1 MHQNNDHRETGFVN
15 ANWYSVRIVLLVSG
29 WLGMARVE
37 AGQPEA
43 SQEVRTFAQF
53 YKLSREEALKG
64 RPVRFKGAVLCYDS
78 GWGQLYVHDGAETKY
93 FSPGSFPM
101 PLESGLQVEITG
113 TTTFAENDPALTN
126 LHVVV
131 EGHAAL
137 PRATPLEL
145 LDLAKDLGQWVEISG
160 WVRVAETSSG
170 RLALVIADRDQRCL
184 VYVLGV
190 PPADDSFK
198 RLLGAR
204 VRVRG
209 INSSKISKGRL
220 QSASMFAPGIGE
232 VTILEPSD
240 VRPEQL
246 PVVSIDSLLNRE
258 LGAWTNKMV
267 HINGLIA
274 AYKPGEFV
282 EVKDSTGIIRVNVV
296 QVSRAR
302 QDEWVDAWGFL
313 AVSPDQTVLEDGYF
327 GLVRLRTPGEAGSAP
342 GPTAGAAKTNQTI
355 TRIAD
360 VLRLTKVEAAH
371 ALPVRLQG
379 VITFADP
386 EWHNAYL
393 QGPDGAVY
401 VNLKQGD
408 VRSGQWVELTGYTA
422 QGGFAPEVGDVTI
435 RELGLTNLP
444 APAKVT
450 LGDLADGHWDAH
462 WVEMEGVVRQV
473 RDEWGHLILSVT
485 TTEGRFRAVIPNPG
499 KQPPPINLIDAL
511 VSVRGACSTELSPR
525 GQFSGVTLNVP
536 GVEHIR
542 IHDAAPTN
550 PFAIR
555 SIPIEAVATFDP
567 ERLAGRRVKVSGV
580 VTVTMG
586 RAGFYLQDASG
597 GLRVSTQQTNQLHIG
612 DAVEVLGF
620 PAVGDFDPSLEE
632 AVFRRTGTGVLPPA
646 KKTTAEQILIRGT
659 DDGVFVYLEA
669 QLLQD
674 VPHSASP
681 RLVLQDGPVIFT
693 ARLAGQTPG
702 QELPQWRSGSV
713 LRLNGVCL
721 IQGTES
727 HEPASFRL
735 LLAQPR
741 DVILLRA
748 PSWWSVRHTLIL
760 VGGLA
765 LSILAATGWI
775 GSLRRQVRVQ
785 TDVIRQSHK
794 QLAEASRQAGMAEV
808 ATSVLHNVGN
818 VLNSVNT
825 SAGLLADLA
834 RASKAQEIAKV
845 TRLLEDHRA
854 DLAGFLIREHGA
866 EPLLAYLKALT
877 EQVDVERATALRE
890 LQELTQNIDHIKE
903 IVAMQQT
910 YAKVSGVE
918 DYQSVSALIDD
929 ALRMQA
935 AALVRHQVLVV
946 RQFDRLPDMLL
957 DRHKVLQILVNLIS
971 NAKYALSGSAAEER
985 RLTLGVHLNGDN
997 VLRISVADNGMGIPE
1012 ENLTRIF
1019 SHGFTTRREGHGFGL
1034 HSGALAA
1041 QELGGMLRASSDGP
1055 GKGATFTLELPA
1067 RPKNP
1072 PA

>member
-342 GPTAGAAKTNQTI
+342 GPTAGAAKTNQTL

-401 VNLKQGD
+401 VDSKQGD
-408 VRSGQWVELTGYTA
+408 LRSGQWVELTGYTA

-632 AVFRRTGTGVLPPA
+632 AVFRRMGTGVLPPA